1 MAVCKGTRR
10 ERKSILNISFIM
22 SLASKSN
29 DEIKKI
35 ASENGIS
42 LTLEEVDFLRS
53 VIQQASMDWLIFGI
67 PEYVLV
73 ELERKLDSKKVQQI
87 LQFLQ

>member
-1 MAVCKGTRR
+1 M
-10 ERKSILNISFIM
+10 NISFIM
-22 SLASKSN
+22 SLANKSN
-29 DEIKKI
+29 DEIKKV
-35 ASENGIS
+35 AAENGIS
-42 LTLEEVDFLRS
+42 LTLDEVSFLRT

-73 ELERKLDSKKVQQI
+73 ELEKKLNPKKVQQL

>member
-1 MAVCKGTRR
+1 M
-10 ERKSILNISFIM
+10 NISFIM

-29 DEIKKI
+29 DEIKRV
-35 ASENGIS
+35 AAENGIS
-42 LTLEEVDFLRS
+42 LSLDEVSYLRT

-73 ELERKLDSKKVQQI
+73 DLEKKLGSKKVQKL

>member
-1 MAVCKGTRR
+1 M
-10 ERKSILNISFIM
+10 NISFIM
-22 SLASKSN
+22 SLANKSN
-29 DEIKKI
+29 DEIKKV
-35 ASENGIS
+35 AAENGIS
-42 LTLEEVDFLRS
+42 LSLDEVSYLRT

-73 ELERKLDSKKVQQI
+73 DLEKKLGSKKVQKL

>member
-1 MAVCKGTRR
+1 
-10 ERKSILNISFIM
+10 M
-22 SLASKSN
+22 SLATKSN
-29 DEIKKI
+29 DEIKKV
-35 ASENGIS
+35 AAENGIS
-42 LTLEEVDFLRS
+42 LSLDEVSYLRT

-73 ELERKLDSKKVQQI
+73 DLEKKLGSKKVHKL

>member
-1 MAVCKGTRR
+1 
-10 ERKSILNISFIM
+10 M

-29 DEIKKI
+29 DEIKRV
-35 ASENGIS
+35 AAENGIS
-42 LTLEEVDFLRS
+42 LSLDEVSYLRT

-73 ELERKLDSKKVQQI
+73 DLEKKLGSKKVQKL

>member
-1 MAVCKGTRR
+1 
-10 ERKSILNISFIM
+10 M

-35 ASENGIS
+35 AGENGIS
-42 LTLEEVDFLRS
+42 LTLDEVSFLRS
-53 VIQQASMDWLIFGI
+53 VIQQASMDWIIFGI

-87 LQFLQ
+87 LQLLQ

>member
-1 MAVCKGTRR
+1 M
-10 ERKSILNISFIM
+10 NISFIM
-22 SLASKSN
+22 SLANKSN

-35 ASENGIS
+35 AAENGIS
-42 LTLEEVDFLRS
+42 LNLDEVSFLRT

-73 ELERKLDSKKVQQI
+73 ELEKKLGSKKVQKL

>member
-1 MAVCKGTRR
+1 M
-10 ERKSILNISFIM
+10 NISFIM

-29 DEIKKI
+29 DEIKRV

-42 LTLEEVDFLRS
+42 LSLDEVSYLRT

-73 ELERKLDSKKVQQI
+73 DLEKKLGSKKVQKL